1 MNDPKDI
8 TPKRKL
14 PINLEPYRAGLRS
27 FLNLRVIGPIL
38 ILFLFLGLS
47 LFIWYECRIE
57 PGPDQIAILI
67 RKTGDDLPSGQ
78 LLATSPG
85 QKGIQPEVLP
95 EGRYFYNPYSWDWRL
110 WRVTDIQPGKL
121 GVQTRLYGKD
131 LAPGQ
136 IIAAPGGKGIVA
148 EVLRPGKHRINPYAY
163 RIELF
168 DAITIH
174 PGHVGVVTS
183 LVGRDVLN
191 TQLPPERRN
200 TFLAAEEMKGVT
212 PQVLDPGTYYL
223 NPYLVSVVEISLQSQ
238 RFAMSGD
245 DAINFLTQDGFTVHV
260 EGTVEFSLQRDK
272 VALITHRIGDMED
285 VLKKV
290 ILPKARGFSRIEGSK
305 HPAINFIV
313 GETRQQFQNNL
324 ETHLRQVAA
333 EWGVNIR
340 SVLIRNIQPPDAIA
354 SVIRDREVSV
364 QNARKFEQQI
374 EQARSKAELTRQ
386 EMLAVQ
392 NKEKVE
398 SETARIQA
406 IIRAEQDLAVR
417 LTAAQRELAVAQLE
431 RDAAEAQAQAMLA
444 KAQADRDVIAMEN
457 QATATVLAA
466 QVKAFPS
473 GMDLARY
480 SFYQKIGPS
489 IGSVLSSDQ
498 EGGLGVLFRPYLPR
512 AEAKP

>member
-1 MNDPKDI
+1 
-8 TPKRKL
+8 
-14 PINLEPYRAGLRS
+14 
-27 FLNLRVIGPIL
+27 
-38 ILFLFLGLS
+38 
-47 LFIWYECRIE
+47 
-57 PGPDQIAILI
+57 
-67 RKTGDDLPSGQ
+67 
-78 LLATSPG
+78 
-85 QKGIQPEVLP
+85 
-95 EGRYFYNPYSWDWRL
+95 
-110 WRVTDIQPGKL
+110 
-121 GVQTRLYGKD
+121 
-131 LAPGQ
+131 
-136 IIAAPGGKGIVA
+136 
-148 EVLRPGKHRINPYAY
+148 
-163 RIELF
+163 
-168 DAITIH
+168 
-174 PGHVGVVTS
+174 
-183 LVGRDVLN
+183 
-191 TQLPPERRN
+191 
-200 TFLAAEEMKGVT
+200 
-212 PQVLDPGTYYL
+212 
-223 NPYLVSVVEISLQSQ
+223 
-238 RFAMSGD
+238 
-245 DAINFLTQDGFTVHV
+245 
-260 EGTVEFSLQRDK
+260 
-272 VALITHRIGDMED
+272 
-285 VLKKV
+285 
-290 ILPKARGFSRIEGSK
+290 
-305 HPAINFIV
+305 
-313 GETRQQFQNNL
+313 
-324 ETHLRQVAA
+324 VAA
-333 EWGVNIR
+333 DWGVNIR

-354 SVIRDREVSV
+354 SVIREREVSV

-431 RDAAEAQAQAMLA
+431 RDAAEAQAQAILA